1 MSSLGRESIRD
12 KHLLL
17 KRQQDISKSQQR
29 RYQKTKHLKME
40 GSVSRRNSE
49 GQISY
54 KTKQYK
60 NATKFTKKEKKRE
73 REGKRDCFN
82 RKS

>member
-1 MSSLGRESIRD
+1 
-12 KHLLL
+12 
-17 KRQQDISKSQQR
+17 
-29 RYQKTKHLKME
+29 ME